1 MHAAVAP
8 LSQHPRSL
16 GTVATTSSPS
26 ERQQGTRG
34 RGQGQAGRRPPRSA
48 PTRFV
53 LCSVGCASCFVLRG
67 GLVIPRA
74 ACRSAPQVR
83 RRRPLSRALRPKRR
97 EAAAVLFM
105 PSAFLAVRARL
116 LAGWGWWSTLRWL
129 GLFAARSG
137 LQVRGQAAG
146 LAHSER
152 WSGDR
157 GAAPVRAQRPPRRA
171 VWLRPPSW
179 LARSLEIAVGCM
191 PGEVAGR
198 GGWWCSSGTC
208 RSAPALRSAP
218 AAVVAVAGAAVPP
231 AVAWWQMRLAR
242 SRSQSGA
249 VHVGRGGGAWWLVV
263 RLRSCRSVPLAAFRA
278 GRRQLPSRPL
288 GSQFFLPLRRG
299 TSWLA
304 RSIERAGWWPWLARS
319 ASGAGMGALER
330 HGMSTQG
337 SAAGEVASQ
346 TALSLDASAHTVV
359 VARHCGGNV
368 RSNLALPW
376 Q

>member
-1 MHAAVAP
+1 MAAAVGT
-8 LSQHPRSL
+8 HP
-16 GTVATTSSPS
+16 V
-26 ERQQGTRG
+26 
-34 RGQGQAGRRPPRSA
+34 
-48 PTRFV
+48 
-53 LCSVGCASCFVLRG
+53 CALLRWVCFVLRASCFAVG
-67 GLVIPRA
+67 W
-74 ACRSAPQVR
+74 SF
-83 RRRPLSRALRPKRR
+83 RALLVAVPLRYVVVGRSVARSVQSAGK
-97 EAAAVLFM
+97 AAVLFM

-179 LARSLEIAVGCM
+179 LARSLEISVGCM
-191 PGEVAGR
+191 PGEVTGR

-231 AVAWWQMRLAR
+231 AVAWWQLRLAR

-249 VHVGRGGGAWWLVV
+249 VHVGRGGGAWWLVVV

-288 GSQFFLPLRRG
+288 GSQFFLPLHRG

-304 RSIERAGWWPWLARS
+304 RSIDREGGLVVVARPERQWCH
-319 ASGAGMGALER
+319 SGAGMGALDR

-337 SAAGEVASQ
+337 SPAGEVASR

-359 VARHCGGNV
+359 VARHCGGN
-368 RSNLALPW
+368 RSFSLPL
-376 Q
+376 

>member
-26 ERQQGTRG
+26 NASRARGGAGRG
-34 RGQGQAGRRPPRSA
+34 RQAGGRRGRHPPGLCSA
-48 PTRFV
+48 PLGV
-53 LCSVGCASCFVLRG
+53 LRASCFAVG
-67 GLVIPRA
+67 W
-74 ACRSAPQVR
+74 SF
-83 RRRPLSRALRPKRR
+83 RALLVAVPLRYVVVGRSVARSVQSAGK
-97 EAAAVLFM
+97 AAVLFM

-208 RSAPALRSAP
+208 RSAPALRSVP

-231 AVAWWQMRLAR
+231 AVAWWQLRLAR

-346 TALSLDASAHTVV
+346 TALSLDASAQTVV
-359 VARHCGGNV
+359 VARQLLWRQC
-368 RSNLALPW
+368 A
-376 Q
+376 